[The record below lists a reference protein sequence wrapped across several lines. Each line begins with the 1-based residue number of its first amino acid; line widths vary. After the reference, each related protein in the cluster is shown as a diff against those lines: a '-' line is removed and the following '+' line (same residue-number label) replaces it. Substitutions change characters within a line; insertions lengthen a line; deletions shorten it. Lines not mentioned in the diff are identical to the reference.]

1 MTPPRSFSASL
12 AARAGLL
19 LARFDGA
26 VMRVEST
33 RPIAEGSGARRALAP
48 ATWAALQAWCFT
60 DERFALAMLAQG
72 PAAERAGLVEA
83 FSRRLDGSDQL
94 AAAGGALAGLLLRLR
109 VKGQDAMWWR
119 QRQPSDPWDAG
130 YLIGEPQALRAF
142 RPRRA
147 TLMVAEEEGV
157 DGAALSEAVQTLAAN
172 SAGFHQPVR
181 LLVLGRSIDARA
193 WSSRPSNSAA
203 ITEIAWPSEAVGPAA
218 SASTASASR

>member
-1 MTPPRSFSASL
+1 MTPPRPSSASL
-12 AARAGLL
+12 VARAGLL

-33 RPIAEGSGARRALAP
+33 RPIAEGAGARHALAP
-48 ATWAALQAWCFT
+48 ATWAALQAWCST
-60 DERFALAMLAQG
+60 GERFALATLAQG
-72 PAAERAGLVEA
+72 PPAERAGLVEA

-147 TLMVAEEEGV
+147 TLMVAEPDL

-193 WSSRPSNSAA
+193 WSSTPSNSVA

>member
-1 MTPPRSFSASL
+1 MTPPRPSSASL
-12 AARAGLL
+12 VARAGLL

-33 RPIAEGSGARRALAP
+33 RPIAEGAGARHALAP
-48 ATWAALQAWCFT
+48 VTWAALQAWCST
-60 DERFALAMLAQG
+60 GERFALATLAQG
-72 PAAERAGLVEA
+72 PPAERAGLVEA

-147 TLMVAEEEGV
+147 TLMVAEPDL

-193 WSSRPSNSAA
+193 WSSTPSNSVA

>member
-1 MTPPRSFSASL
+1 MNEPASTT
-12 AARAGLL
+12 AARLGTL

-26 VMRVEST
+26 VLRVEPSPAIG
-33 RPIAEGSGARRALAP
+33 RAP
-48 ATWAALQAWCFT
+48 APTAATRQAVEAALQAWCFT
-60 DERFALAMLAQG
+60 GTRFALATLARG

-83 FSRRLDGSDQL
+83 FSRRLDGSEQL

-147 TLMVAEEEGV
+147 TLMVAEPEL
-157 DGAALSEAVQTLAAN
+157 DDAPLREAVRTLAAN
-172 SAGFHQPVR
+172 SVGFHQPVR

-193 WSSRPSNSAA
+193 WSSTPSSSVA

>member
-1 MTPPRSFSASL
+1 MNESAS
-12 AARAGLL
+12 AWARALA
-19 LARFDGA
+19 ARFDGT
-26 VMRVEST
+26 VLRVEPARAIEASRASAAAT
-33 RPIAEGSGARRALAP
+33 RQAVE
-48 ATWAALQAWCFT
+48 AALQAWCFT
-60 DERFALAMLAQG
+60 GERFALATLAQG
-72 PAAERAGLVEA
+72 PSAERAGLVEA
-83 FSRRLDGSDQL
+83 LARRLDGSEQL

-147 TLMVAEEEGV
+147 TLMVAEPDL

-193 WSSRPSNSAA
+193 WSSTPSNSVA

>member
-1 MTPPRSFSASL
+1 MTPPRPRTSL

-26 VMRVEST
+26 VMRVEPI
-33 RPIAEGSGARRALAP
+33 RPIAEGVAARPALAP

-60 DERFALAMLAQG
+60 GERLALATLQG
-72 PAAERAGLVEA
+72 PPAERAGLVEA
-83 FSRRLDGSDQL
+83 FSRQLDGSDQL

-109 VKGQDAMWWR
+109 VKGEDAMWWR
-119 QRQPSDPWDAG
+119 ARQPSDPWDAG

-147 TLMVAEEEGV
+147 TLMVAEEHGLDE
-157 DGAALSEAVQTLAAN
+157 AALRQAVQILATN
-172 SAGFHQPVR
+172 SAAFHHPVR
-181 LLVLGRSIDARA
+181 LLVPGRSIDARA
-193 WSSRPSNSAA
+193 WSSTPSSSVT
-203 ITEIAWPSEAVGPAA
+203 ITEIAWSSEAGAAA